1 MRLLIDQVLNRGNE
15 FALLGLKN
23 KMVEEKKS
31 LTGVSSSQ

>member
-23 KMVEEKKS
+23 KMVEGKKITYCS
-31 LTGVSSSQ
+31 